1 MDWNWIYLVEINW
14 LVIMTNFNKKITK
27 LLQKKIGLN
36 NYQMQW
42 IAYFKGLIF
51 GLILYHFFIK

>member
-51 GLILYHFFIK
+51 GLILYHFFV